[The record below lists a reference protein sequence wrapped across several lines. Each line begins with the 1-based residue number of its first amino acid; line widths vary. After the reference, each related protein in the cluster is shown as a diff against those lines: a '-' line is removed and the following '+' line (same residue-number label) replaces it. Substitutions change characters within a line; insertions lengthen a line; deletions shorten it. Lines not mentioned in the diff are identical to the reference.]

1 MSRSTFA
8 KIVMGTAALAIGA
21 LSCLQTAAAFPE
33 RPITIV
39 VGFPAGSPNDVLG
52 RSIGERLSKRVGQ
65 PVVIENRPGAAGM
78 TATLDFVK
86 NSQPDGYRL
95 IIGSVSLGTALA
107 IRKNHPG
114 FDAREDL
121 TPLAMINRSPMAIS
135 IPAQIPANTLQ
146 EFFAYAK
153 ERPGQLNYASVGGLG
168 GAVHLYSVLFLQ
180 NAGLDLVHVPYP
192 GSAAAVPA
200 LMDNQVQL
208 FVVDN
213 SSVLGG
219 IQTGKIKVLSVASPD
234 RISVLPDVPTTREAG
249 LDFQAAAWYG
259 VFAPRDIPEETRAFL
274 EGHLAA
280 IQKDESFKQELAT
293 RGSIASDLT
302 GEAFRD
308 FLKAEVETWI
318 QVVKDAKLEQQ

>member
-1 MSRSTFA
+1 
-8 KIVMGTAALAIGA
+8 
-21 LSCLQTAAAFPE
+21 
-33 RPITIV
+33 
-39 VGFPAGSPNDVLG
+39 
-52 RSIGERLSKRVGQ
+52 
-65 PVVIENRPGAAGM
+65 
-78 TATLDFVK
+78 
-86 NSQPDGYRL
+86 
-95 IIGSVSLGTALA
+95 
-107 IRKNHPG
+107 
-114 FDAREDL
+114 
-121 TPLAMINRSPMAIS
+121 MAIS